1 MIEIVLSACFLQSPF
16 NCQERTIPLAEGV
29 SQFQCLLFSQPI
41 LAEWQQSHP
50 NVRIE
55 KYDCQPAGQY
65 AKL

>member
-1 MIEIVLSACFLQSPF
+1 MVEIVFSACLLQSPYH
-16 NCQERTIPLAEGV
+16 CRETSIALADV

-50 NVRIE
+50 NVKIE
-55 KYDCQPAGQY
+55 RYHCQPAGQF